1 MPHAGRN
8 RRPRYRAAQRRAH
21 TRKAPPWSSRH
32 ACARRES
39 PVPRNRPQRQS
50 SACRAPRSAARYGA
64 QYPHRQSYQPQWRCR
79 YVRGPRGC
87 IRRRDDSR
95 ESQGRPAPSLAPRV
109 QADGCTPTGAQR
121 KKDAGTGFQQQT
133 WQASLLAKVG
143 HDDTPLLPREESP
156 PCHSQGESFTSS
168 QPQAPQPGRL

>member
-1 MPHAGRN
+1 MPRAGRN
-8 RRPRYRAAQRRAH
+8 RRPRYRAAQRRGR

-39 PVPRNRPQRQS
+39 PAPHNRPPHRS
-50 SACRAPRSAARYGA
+50 RACWAPRSAAQYGER
-64 QYPHRQSYQPQWRCR
+64 YPHRQLYQPQWRCR

-87 IRRRDDSR
+87 IHRQDGSR
-95 ESQGRPAPSLAPRV
+95 ESQGRPAQVPGPHA
-109 QADGCTPTGAQR
+109 QADGCTPTGAR
-121 KKDAGTGFQQQT
+121 RRKDAGTGFQQQT

-156 PCHSQGESFTSS
+156 PCHSQGESLISSPLQES
-168 QPQAPQPGRL
+168 QPGTL